1 MLGSEVTVALAIL
14 LVLLIGNAVALFVLR
29 RRLTTAEEGLRYARG
44 AAQEFCRLCGG
55 SQRMLRRV
63 TTIWGADPLL
73 LDAAL
78 NTLSNTEQKEIRLAK
93 QEGTVTRH
101 CKKIDDITKTYS
113 EFLGQTPFLEK
124 GGISGARQRS

>member
-1 MLGSEVTVALAIL
+1 MLGSEVIAALAVLVVL
-14 LVLLIGNAVALFVLR
+14 LVGNAVAVVVLR
-29 RRLTTAEEGLRYARG
+29 RRLKATKAGLLYARG

-78 NTLSNTEQKEIRLAK
+78 NTLSNTEQNEIKLVK
-93 QEGTVTRH
+93 QEGAVTKH
-101 CKKIDDITKTYS
+101 CAKIDEVTKTYS
-113 EFLGQTPFLEK
+113 EFLGQTPFLKE
-124 GGISGARQRS
+124 GEHQWN